1 MFLISKIVRG
11 RRLLQE
17 LEAETEKKAVQEV
30 TGIEPSAT
38 ILRQS
43 VLATRVE
50 KEKSVDETSQI
61 NYQCGA
67 GPSNANMTYT
77 TTVQPSS
84 CRLDNAISGVYSSIL
99 FSCIT

>member
-77 TTVQPSS
+77 TAQPSS
-84 CRLDNAISGVYSSIL
+84 CRPDNAISGVYSSIL